1 MAQKIIPCGGWYVD
15 GETLTFDENK
25 VLSANGGGS
34 TIPVLDMGTVSSEPP
49 VELPITSEQ
58 IQTAQQENAVV
69 KITYEGITLQL
80 QKIGQSATQVVFSGY
95 VSENNIFFFID
106 VSNTKSTFN
115 IIPTRQVPK
124 TDSVQNGYG
133 LLVQDGEAVWGAID
147 TGNGLP
153 LAGGTMQ
160 GAINMG
166 NNAIN
171 NLPTPSAST
180 DAATKGYVDTTVSGY
195 VKTSGGSVTGVI
207 SMNNN
212 KITNV
217 AAPGDDG
224 DAANKQ
230 YVDSKVPALAS
241 VDTAGIVKEIPNI
254 EQFTNPSS
262 ATAQE
267 IADKFNNLIQN
278 LINAGIMVA
287 GT

>member
-15 GETLTFDENK
+15 DETLTFNNG
-25 VLSANGGGS
+25 VLSASGGT

-49 VELPITSEQ
+49 VELPITPEQ
-58 IQTAQQENAVV
+58 IALAQQENAVV
-69 KITYEGITLQL
+69 KITYQGITLQL

-115 IIPTRQVPK
+115 IIPTRQVPDV
-124 TDSVQNGYG
+124 TEVTNGYA
-133 LLVQDGEAVWGAID
+133 LVAQDGEAVWGPVG
-147 TGNGLP
+147 TGNALP

-166 NNAIN
+166 NNKIT
-171 NLPTPSAST
+171 NLPNPDAST
-180 DAATKGYVDTTVSGY
+180 DASTKGYVDTTVSGY
-195 VKTSGGSVTGVI
+195 LKTSGGAITGTV
-207 SMNNN
+207 SMSNN

-217 AAPGDDG
+217 AAPDDDG

-230 YVDSKVPALAS
+230 YVDSKVPALAT
-241 VDTAGIVKEIPNI
+241 VTTAGIVKEIPNI

-262 ATAQE
+262 ATPQE